1 MLQLLNKHKL
11 IYLTLSISL
20 TLLVNGCSSVNNIK
34 SESQKQETKIDNI
47 EIGNNEVP
55 QAKEVKNDYKPLNGW
70 QKLEGDWFYLDNG
83 LVKLGWVEDNNKWYY
98 CTNLGLQK
106 GWLNADDSKW
116 YYFNENGEMLT
127 NATTHDG
134 YNVDSTGVRTN
145 NIS

>member
-127 NATTHDG
+127 NATTPDG